1 MKTTRVLIVEDDYA
15 SLYLMQR
22 ILKGKYKIDTSTNS
36 ADGFDKTQANNYDVI
51 VMDIN
56 LGKGLDGVELTREIR
71 KRAEHSKIPI
81 IAVTA
86 YASDPTRK
94 KSMEAGCN
102 DFITKPINKEKLIL
116 LIEKYLQKGRISPM
130 FHD

>member
-1 MKTTRVLIVEDDYA
+1 MQKSVLIVEDDYA

-36 ADGFDKTQANNYDVI
+36 ADGFDKAKANNYDVI

-86 YASDPTRK
+86 YALQSDREEFLANGL
-94 KSMEAGCN
+94 SHYLS
-102 DFITKPINKEKLIL
+102 KPIDITEMVT
-116 LIEKYLQKGRISPM
+116 LIEDVLK
-130 FHD
+130 